1 MRKIEENPD
10 PTIKDE
16 MPGLQRII
24 SLSVESVNMESCKAA
39 LIQYPPP
46 LVRSCTVGAP
56 DDKIAITADRGR
68 QQ

>member
-46 LVRSCTVGAP
+46 
-56 DDKIAITADRGR
+56 
-68 QQ
+68 